1 MSARA
6 RSGSKRRLLALL
18 GATLGS
24 LLTGCS
30 TYYDARFEP
39 SPLEMRIE
47 DDRAPGV
54 LARGLATVR
63 GVRRP
68 DDGKPAQFDVLLRV
82 ENVGPKAFDVELESF
97 QLVTANLE
105 SLGPGLVKTQAN
117 SGASLAANSGASL
130 AAGSGASLAA
140 GSGASLA
147 AGDVR
152 QFEVA
157 FPLPKGRSYRDL
169 DLSGLAL
176 RWTLRAEEV
185 RVIASGSFHR
195 RLYPNSPYF
204 YGNVFWIGPGFGRYS
219 SRVGTFCAY

>member
-1 MSARA
+1 MAASA
-6 RSGSKRRLLALL
+6 RSGSKWKRLALL
-18 GATLGS
+18 GAALSS

-82 ENVGPKAFDVELESF
+82 ENVGPKAFEVDLESF
-97 QLVTANLE
+97 QLVTADLE
-105 SLGPGLVKTQAN
+105 SLGPGLVKSSA
-117 SGASLAANSGASL
+117 GAAE
-130 AAGSGASLAA
+130 
-140 GSGASLA
+140 SLA

-157 FPLPKGRSYRDL
+157 FPLPAGRSYRDL
-169 DLSGLAL
+169 DLTGLAL
-176 RWTLRAEEV
+176 RWALRAEGV
-185 RVIASGSFHR
+185 RVIASGSFR
-195 RLYPNSPYF
+195 RRIFQNSPYF
-204 YGNVFWIGPGFGRYS
+204 YGNVFWVGPGFGRYS